1 MPKRLIVIFLI
12 LSSAFHLAA
21 QEAWVHTS
29 NKGIYEY
36 LDELATIGIIE
47 TNPVIKPWSRVYI
60 AGKLHEADTKREL
73 LNKRQSAEL
82 EFYLRDYNKEL
93 QPGKD
98 FSKRFDLFYY
108 KDSLFTFS
116 LNPVLGI
123 EYYKNANGPNFHRWN
138 GAEVFAYMGP
148 RFAAYASLRDNH
160 DEEILSGVEYLDIRP
175 GARYKSG
182 QDYSEMR
189 GGLSA
194 SWGWG
199 SLALVKDHT
208 EWGTNIH
215 YPNIISSKAPSPV
228 HLKLHLTP
236 AGWFEFN
243 YMHVWLNSGV
253 IDSLRSYTFANS
265 YGTGYRTLYRKKF
278 MAANMFTVKP
288 FKGLNFSF
296 GNSIIY
302 SDADLDPVYLI
313 PFLFYKSIDHT
324 KNQGLNNDGGQNSQ
338 LFFDLSSRQIRHLH
352 LFATVFFDD
361 LSTRRLKD
369 NGHFDYY
376 SLKFGFDVSDL
387 IPNLSARLEYI
398 QTYTLVYKH
407 DMPTTTYESN
417 FYTLGHYLQD
427 NSRGFYA
434 DITFR
439 PVKGFYARAYYDH
452 AAHGPD
458 HEELGTDRVEIT
470 ELFLDQVVW
479 ESSVFGLEL
488 KWQPVNDAFVFMD
501 LSKRKVTGEV
511 QKYTPEYYHGD
522 PFTISFGVNFGF

>member
-1 MPKRLIVIFLI
+1 
-12 LSSAFHLAA
+12 
-21 QEAWVHTS
+21 
-29 NKGIYEY
+29 
-36 LDELATIGIIE
+36 
-47 TNPVIKPWSRVYI
+47 
-60 AGKLHEADTKREL
+60 
-73 LNKRQSAEL
+73 
-82 EFYLRDYNKEL
+82 
-93 QPGKD
+93 
-98 FSKRFDLFYY
+98 
-108 KDSLFTFS
+108 
-116 LNPVLGI
+116 
-123 EYYKNANGPNFHRWN
+123 
-138 GAEVFAYMGP
+138 
-148 RFAAYASLRDNH
+148 
-160 DEEILSGVEYLDIRP
+160 
-175 GARYKSG
+175 
-182 QDYSEMR
+182 
-189 GGLSA
+189 
-194 SWGWG
+194 
-199 SLALVKDHT
+199 
-208 EWGTNIH
+208 
-215 YPNIISSKAPSPV
+215 V

-236 AGWFEFN
+236 AGWLEFN

-278 MAANMFTVKP
+278 MAANMFTIKP

-302 SDADLDPVYLI
+302 SDADPDPVYFI

-338 LFFDLSSRQIRHLH
+338 LFFDLSSRQLRHLH
-352 LFATVFFDD
+352 LFATVFLDD
-361 LSTRRLKD
+361 LSTRRFKE

-376 SLKFGFDVSDL
+376 SLKAGFDITDL

-398 QTYTLVYKH
+398 QTYPLVYKH

-427 NSRGFYA
+427 NSKGVYA

-439 PVKGFYARAYYDH
+439 PVKGFYARAFYDH

-458 HEELGTDRVEIT
+458 HEELGTDRVDVT